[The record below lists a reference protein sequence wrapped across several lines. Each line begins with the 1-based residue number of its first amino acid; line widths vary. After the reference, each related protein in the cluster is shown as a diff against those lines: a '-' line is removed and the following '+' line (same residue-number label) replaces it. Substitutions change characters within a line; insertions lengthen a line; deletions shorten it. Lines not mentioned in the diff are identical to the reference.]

1 MSERTG
7 AGKANTSERILARL
21 AKTRSWMHQQGL
33 DRLFVYSYRSSMT
46 AYWTCYTPRHSV
58 TNASLLVITN
68 RDAVHITR
76 LPLHM
81 ATAEGAQVP
90 IPVTCAAP
98 NRWTVASVTDLAA
111 TAASWLDDV
120 GSSGANGFAAY
131 GPEAGILRALE
142 TRFGSVADLSTDVAE
157 FLAVKDSAELES
169 VRAAAKVAQD
179 AFDVGFRAL
188 HVGGTAEDAVSAA
201 ERVLR
206 EYGSLTWHCF
216 AGGTDAA
223 GRTLLQPNNTILS
236 KGDRVFLEVIPDIE
250 SFCPEIASA
259 IFIGEV
265 PPRLT
270 AADNLVE
277 YALGQA
283 IAAINSHVSFADLFA
298 VMMTPLEDAGYSRDT
313 ITRLGHGT
321 GIDNIELPEFFA
333 SDDERLL
340 GDGRIISIHP
350 NLNSDDFGHL
360 VRGGTVIVGADDC
373 EPLFRFP
380 AGPLVAS

>member
-1 MSERTG
+1 MSEPATAATG
-7 AGKANTSERILARL
+7 NSSDRILARL
-21 AKTRSWMHQQGL
+21 AKTRSWMQERGL

-46 AYWTCYTPRHSV
+46 AYWTGYTPRHSV
-58 TNASLLVITN
+58 TNASLLVITGS
-68 RDAVHITR
+68 DAVHITR

-81 ATAEGAQVP
+81 ATAEGAQAP
-90 IPVTCAAP
+90 IPITCAAP
-98 NRWTVASVTDLAA
+98 NRWAVASVTDLAA
-111 TAASWLDDV
+111 TAAAWLAEA
-120 GSSGANGFAAY
+120 GPSGTNGFAAY
-131 GPEAGILRALE
+131 WPEAGVVRALE
-142 TRFGSVADLSTDVAE
+142 ARFGPVADLSAELAE
-157 FLAVKDSAELES
+157 FLAIKDAAELDS

-179 AFDVGFRAL
+179 AFDAGFQAL
-188 HVGGTAEDAVSAA
+188 HVGGTAQDAVSAA

-206 EYGSLTWHCF
+206 ECGSSTWYCF

-223 GRTLLQPNNTILS
+223 GRTLLQPTRTVLS
-236 KGDRVFLEVIPDIE
+236 KGDRAYLEVIPDIE

-259 IFIGEV
+259 IYMGEV
-265 PPRLT
+265 PPGLT
-270 AADNLVE
+270 EADNLVE

-283 IAAINSHVSFADLFA
+283 IATMNSRMSFADLFA

-333 SDDERLL
+333 ADDERLL

-360 VRGGTVIVGADDC
+360 VRGGTVIVRADDC
-373 EPLFRFP
+373 EPLFRLP
-380 AGPLVAS
+380 AGPLVTN